1 MGRCKKTD
9 IINKNGKRQEKMQI
23 QRKNPVCDVTGPA
36 LVHYK
41 NKKEFQRFLSGA
53 FLIVKV

>member
-1 MGRCKKTD
+1 
-9 IINKNGKRQEKMQI
+9 MQI

-36 LVHYK
+36 LVHLK
-41 NKKEFQRFLSGA
+41 FKKEFQRFLSGA